1 MKRSP
6 AVDDGVGRRPIA
18 GLALAYKVKNLNSNK
33 NIIKIETWT
42 QTLYKRFGMILI
54 I

>member
-6 AVDDGVGRRPIA
+6 AVDDSVDRSPIA
-18 GLALAYKVKNLNSNK
+18 SLALVHKVKNLNSNK
-33 NIIKIETWT
+33 NIIKIEIGTR
-42 QTLYKRFGMILI
+42 TLYKRFGMILI

>member
-1 MKRSP
+1 MKWSP
-6 AVDDGVGRRPIA
+6 AVDDGVDRRPIA
-18 GLALAYKVKNLNSNK
+18 GLTLAYTVKNLNSNK

>member
-6 AVDDGVGRRPIA
+6 AVDDSVDRRPIA
-18 GLALAYKVKNLNSNK
+18 SLALAYKIKNLNSNK
-33 NIIKIETWT
+33 NVIKIETWT
-42 QTLYKRFGMILI
+42 QTLCKRFGMILI